1 MGGGGDEGGWGGGV
15 LDEPSCK
22 SLVQKAKNA
31 FDAQN
36 HNYEEHEVEER
47 KLDLFRADYLHVHVN
62 ISIQLQLRLKE
73 SLLQEQGVHEK

>member
-1 MGGGGDEGGWGGGV
+1 MGGGV

-31 FDAQN
+31 FDTQN

-47 KLDLFRADYLHVHVN
+47 KLDLFRVDYLHVHVN

>member
-1 MGGGGDEGGWGGGV
+1 MGGGV

-47 KLDLFRADYLHVHVN
+47 KLDLFRADYLHVN